1 MADPQSKN
9 LIIITHGVDDGIR
22 QVLFALQY
30 ATTLINLNLKT
41 TIFLTGLAVRWSY
54 KDLSYLKGRGDF
66 VKAIDYFAMFTE
78 AGGKVKV
85 CTTCYE
91 GEMFSAI
98 KNKEITDTLI
108 KGAELVGLTEI
119 AEESLDCVV
128 TVF

>member
-1 MADPQSKN
+1 MADPQSRN

-30 ATTLINLNLKT
+30 AITLTNLNLKT

-54 KDLSYLKGRGDF
+54 KEFSCLRGYGDF
-66 VKAIDYFAMFTE
+66 IKAIDYFTMFSG

-91 GEMFSAI
+91 SEMFSAI
-98 KNKEITDTLI
+98 KNKEIADTLI
-108 KGAELVGLTEI
+108 KGAELVGLAEI
-119 AEESLDCVV
+119 AEESLESIV